1 MNLRV
6 EQSTRPVPVG
16 SEEDEVTVLDR
27 RDNFGFLH
35 DREMTLNTRFAV
47 GAADH
52 AAREV
57 DLLGGEEP
65 AELATPFRTTFVDQP
80 SHRTSDKSPVGKE
93 CVSTCKVRWAA
104 Y

>member
-57 DLLGGEEP
+57 DLLGGEAH
-65 AELATPFRTTFVDQP
+65 AELANPFRTTFVDHP
-80 SHRTSDKSPVGKE
+80 SHRVPLCRIDEADRNNVLEGKR
-93 CVSTCKVRWAA
+93 VS
-104 Y
+104 